1 MKKLNINFCGWG
13 HNWHLGTLAHE
24 GRTLLFEYSDEAL
37 QRGVELSPIYLKLRK
52 VAYSDFPST
61 QENLPGLIADSLP
74 DGWGRI
80 LMDRCFQKAGRDLPG
95 ISPLDRLAFISDRA
109 MGALVFTPPDALSH
123 DPEYQELRVLAE
135 GAQAVLA
142 GRDTDTLQQLALSG
156 GSPHGARP
164 KVLVQYK
171 PDTGEVSTEPAA
183 PGTAWLI
190 KFQAQGEAKEVCAIE
205 TLYAAM
211 AERCGLEMPA
221 TRYFDL
227 SPKLAGFGIER
238 FDRQRGMR
246 VPTLSL
252 AALLDDNF
260 RLPTRDY
267 EVFLKATRTLTRDD
281 RQVKKAFERCVFNVV
296 FNNRDDHTK
305 NFGYVMNQS
314 MQWELAPCYDL
325 TYNVGAGG
333 EHQMTIRGEGRHPT
347 LPHLLALATAVDLP
361 QAWARQT
368 IERITSVAGTFA
380 THAKGYSIKSAT
392 LTIIKNA
399 IEANRKRMA

>member
-13 HNWHLGTLAHE
+13 QHWHLGTLAHE

-37 QRGVELSPIYLKLRK
+37 RRGVELSPIYLKLRK
-52 VAYSDFPST
+52 VAYADFPSA
-61 QENLPGLIADSLP
+61 QDNLPGLIADSLP

-80 LMDRCFQKAGRDLPG
+80 LMDRCFQKDGRDLAG

-109 MGALVFTPPDALSH
+109 MGALVFTPPDELSR

-142 GRDTDTLQQLALSG
+142 GQDTAILEQLALSG

-164 KVLVQYK
+164 KVLVQYNTA
-171 PDTGEVSTEPAA
+171 TGQVSTDRTA
-183 PGTAWLI
+183 PGAAWLV
-190 KFQAQGEAKEVCAIE
+190 KFQAQGEAKEVCVIE
-205 TLYAAM
+205 MLYAAM
-211 AERCGLEMPA
+211 AERCDLDMPA
-221 TRYFDL
+221 TKYFDL
-227 SPKLAGFGIER
+227 TPKLAGFGIER
-238 FDRQRGMR
+238 FDRKQGMR

-267 EVFLKATRTLTRDD
+267 EVFLKATRALTRDD
-281 RQVKKAFERCVFNVV
+281 RQVRKAFERCVFNVV

-305 NFGYVMNQS
+305 NFAYLMNAS

-325 TYNVGAGG
+325 TYNVGVGG
-333 EHQMTIRGEGRHPT
+333 EHQMTISGEGRNPG
-347 LPHLLALATAVDLP
+347 LKHLLALATAVDLP
-361 QAWARQT
+361 EAWARQT
-368 IERITSVAGTFA
+368 VERITTVAGTLP
-380 THAKGYSIKSAT
+380 THAKGIGIKPAT

-399 IEANRKRMA
+399 IDANRKRMA

>member
-13 HNWHLGTLAHE
+13 QNWHLGTLAHE
-24 GRTLLFEYSDEAL
+24 GRALLFEYSDEAL

-52 VAYSDFPST
+52 VAYSNFPST

-74 DGWGRI
+74 DGWGRL
-80 LMDRCFQKAGRDLPG
+80 LMDRYFQKNARDLAS
-95 ISPLDRLAFISDRA
+95 ISPLDRLAFINDRA
-109 MGALVFTPPDALSH
+109 MGALVFTPPDELSH

-142 GRDTDTLQQLALSG
+142 GQDTATLQQLALTG

-164 KVLVQYK
+164 KVLVQYN
-171 PDTGEVSTEPAA
+171 TATAQVSTERAA
-183 PGTAWLI
+183 PGAAWLV
-190 KFQAQGEAKEVCAIE
+190 KFQAQAEAKEVCAIE
-205 TLYAAM
+205 KLYATM
-211 AERCGLEMPA
+211 AEKCDLDMPA
-221 TRYFDL
+221 TKYFDL
-227 SPKLAGFGIER
+227 TPKLAGFGIER
-238 FDRQRGMR
+238 FDRKRGMR

-267 EVFLKATRTLTRDD
+267 EVFLKATRTLTKDE

-305 NFGYVMNQS
+305 NFAYVMNES

-325 TYNVGAGG
+325 TYNVGVGG
-333 EHQMTIRGEGRHPT
+333 EHQMTISGEGRNPG
-347 LPHLLALATAVDLP
+347 LKHLLALATAVDLSE
-361 QAWARQT
+361 AWARQT
-368 IERITSVAGTFA
+368 IERITTVAGTLA
-380 THAKGYSIKSAT
+380 THAKGVGIKPAT
-392 LTIIKNA
+392 LSTIKNA
-399 IEANRKRMA
+399 IEANRRRMA

>member
-13 HNWHLGTLAHE
+13 QNWHLGTLAHE
-24 GRTLLFEYSDEAL
+24 GRVLLFEYSDEAL

-52 VAYSDFPST
+52 VAYSNFPGT
-61 QENLPGLIADSLP
+61 QDNLPGLIADSLP
-74 DGWGRI
+74 DGWGR
-80 LMDRCFQKAGRDLPG
+80 LLTDRCFQKDKRDLAS

-109 MGALVFTPPDALSH
+109 MGALVFTPPDALSR

-142 GRDTDTLQQLALSG
+142 GQDTATLQQLALTG

-164 KVLVQYK
+164 KVLVQYHSA
-171 PDTGEVSTEPAA
+171 TGQVSTDREA
-183 PGTAWLI
+183 PGAAWLV

-205 TLYAAM
+205 MLYATM
-211 AERCGLEMPA
+211 AKKCDMDMPA
-221 TRYFDL
+221 TKYFDL

-267 EVFLKATRTLTRDD
+267 EVLLRATRTLTRDE
-281 RQVKKAFERCVFNVV
+281 RQVKKAFERCVFNVI

-305 NFGYVMNQS
+305 NFAYVMNEL

-325 TYNVGAGG
+325 TYNIGVGG
-333 EHQMTIRGEGRHPT
+333 EHQMTIGGEGRNPG
-347 LPHLLALATAVDLP
+347 LKHLLALATAVDLP
-361 QAWARQT
+361 HAWARQT
-368 IERITSVAGTFA
+368 IERITTVAGTLA
-380 THAKGYSIKSAT
+380 THAKGVGIRPAT
-392 LTIIKNA
+392 LARIKNA
-399 IEANRKRMA
+399 IDANRKRMA

>member
-1 MKKLNINFCGWG
+1 MKKLNVHFCGWAQ
-13 HNWHLGTLAHE
+13 HWQLGTLAHA

-37 QRGVELSPIYLKLRK
+37 RRGIELSPIYLKLRK

-61 QENLPGLIADSLP
+61 QDNLPGLIADALP
-74 DGWGRI
+74 DGWGWI
-80 LMDRCFQKAGRDLPG
+80 LMDRCFQKAGRDLAG
-95 ISPLDRLAFISDRA
+95 ISPLDRLAFINDRA
-109 MGALVFTPPDALSH
+109 MGALVFTPPDELSH
-123 DPEYQELRVLAE
+123 DPAYQELRVLAE

-164 KVLVQYK
+164 KVLVQY
-171 PDTGEVSTEPAA
+171 DAATGQVSTVQTA
-183 PGTAWLI
+183 PGAAWLV

-205 TLYAAM
+205 TLYATM
-211 AERCGLEMPA
+211 ADQCGLDMPA
-221 TRYFDL
+221 TKYFDL

-267 EVFLKATRTLTRDD
+267 EVFLKATRTLTRDE

-296 FNNRDDHTK
+296 FNNRDDHTR
-305 NFGYVMNQS
+305 NFGYVMNES

-325 TYNVGAGG
+325 TYNVGVGG
-333 EHQMTIRGEGRHPT
+333 EHHMTVSGEGRHPS
-347 LPHLLALATAVDLP
+347 LQHLLALATAADLP

-368 IERITSVAGTFA
+368 TERIATVAGALTA
-380 THAKGYSIKSAT
+380 HAKEFGIRPAT
-392 LTIIKNA
+392 LSTIKKA
-399 IEANRKRMA
+399 IEANRMRMA

>member
-13 HNWHLGTLAHE
+13 QNWHLGTLAHE

-37 QRGVELSPIYLKLRK
+37 ARGIELSPIYLKLRK
-52 VAYSDFPST
+52 VAYSGFPVT
-61 QENLPGLIADSLP
+61 QDNLPGLIADSLP

-80 LMDRCFQKAGRDLPG
+80 LMDRCFQKSGRDLSN

-135 GAQAVLA
+135 GAQLILA
-142 GRDTDTLQQLALSG
+142 GKDTTTLEQLALTG

-164 KVLVQYK
+164 KVLVQYNAATEEIST
-171 PDTGEVSTEPAA
+171 DRAALGE
-183 PGTAWLI
+183 AWLV

-205 TLYAAM
+205 ILYATM
-211 AERCGLEMPA
+211 ARQCGLDMPA
-221 TRYFDL
+221 TKYFDL
-227 SPKLAGFGIER
+227 TPKLAGFGIER
-238 FDRQRGMR
+238 FDRRHEMR

-267 EVFLKATRTLTRDD
+267 EVFLRATRTLTKDD
-281 RQVKKAFERCVFNVV
+281 RQVKNAFERCVFNVV

-305 NFGYVMNQS
+305 NFAYVMNES
-314 MQWELAPCYDL
+314 MHWELAPCFDL
-325 TYNVGAGG
+325 TYNIGIGG
-333 EHQMTIRGEGRHPT
+333 EHQMTIRGEGRNPGHQ
-347 LPHLLALATAVDLP
+347 HLLALAKAVDLP
-361 QAWARQT
+361 SDWARQT
-368 IERITSVAGTFA
+368 IERITSIAGTLAAYAKDVGIKPA
-380 THAKGYSIKSAT
+380 TLRVIKS
-392 LTIIKNA
+392 A
-399 IEANRKRMA
+399 IEANRRRMV